1 MYLPKS
7 KYITK
12 YSTGDEFLKPDG
24 SYYIGPYV
32 ETYKG
37 NFYEGKEFTSNS
49 KKLIDTLNKFQLWV
63 RSNNNFKI

>member
-12 YSTGDEFLKPDG
+12 YSTGDEFIKPDG
-24 SYYIGPYV
+24 TYYVGPYV

-37 NFYEGKEFTSNS
+37 NFYEGKEFNSNS
-49 KKLIDTLNKFQLWV
+49 KKLKDIRALD
-63 RSNNNFKI
+63 NFTFTFRVSI

>member
-32 ETYKG
+32 ETFKG

-49 KKLIDTLNKFQLWV
+49 K
-63 RSNNNFKI
+63 